1 MNSSL
6 PHGRRM
12 QPTRSHS
19 ECVAVDGPITVSVG
33 ISIRVLEPCEHSG
46 GGRKCVIIPTED
58 LSQQSQPREAEQST
72 ATRDGAETAPGP
84 PAVFPFSPVYKGQL
98 CF

>member
-1 MNSSL
+1 M
-6 PHGRRM
+6 
-12 QPTRSHS
+12 
-19 ECVAVDGPITVSVG
+19 
-33 ISIRVLEPCEHSG
+33 
-46 GGRKCVIIPTED
+46 IIPTED